1 MTPARFDLL
10 RMRIKCRAR
19 DHGVIF
25 VVLYALATLKCCG
38 FTVLSTCTQSSTDKQ
53 QPLEKLSSELI
64 VLASRSTT
72 ERVVV
77 KSIKLWRRP
86 LALRERTAKKTT
98 TMKTFAGPSARS
110 LRLPVRRILTR
121 RRSYVPFKTTSR
133 EYRSIS
139 DEESKM
145 KSTKASNQVRLDGD
159 CLHTFMS

>member
-86 LALRERTAKKTT
+86 LALRERRAKKTT